1 MKKQNKITK
10 LTEQDIGKIFTSNKR
25 KILITDSFQSLFLGE
40 DTNTN
45 EEFTFYNTG
54 EPTSINCNWLRR

>member
-1 MKKQNKITK
+1 MKKRNKITK
-10 LTEQDIGKIFTSNKR
+10 LTEQDIGKIFISNKR
-25 KILITDSFQSLFLGE
+25 KILIIDSFQSLFLGE

-54 EPTSINCNWLRR
+54 ESTSINCGWLRR

>member
-1 MKKQNKITK
+1 MTEINKITK
-10 LTEQDIGKIFTSNKR
+10 LTEQDIGKIFISNKR
-25 KILITDSFQSLFLGE
+25 KILIIDSFQSLFMGE
-40 DTNTN
+40 DINTN